1 MPPPQPNRAPG
12 SHPPA
17 AVRGPGSAL
26 GLPAFEVLKARVLVK
41 LHDRLDPRKSRRM
54 PVSLLQQSARQQV
67 EQVIEAEAPRMPR
80 ADRDRLVAEVLTEV
94 FGFGPLEELFRD
106 PAVLEV
112 LVLGPH
118 AVLAR
123 RDAGWVPTNVKFRDA
138 DHLRETLE
146 KATAYGEAV
155 AAGLPATAIDAKL
168 PNGFRAVAVVPPAG
182 VEQPGTA
189 AFVRTTTP
197 APAAAAP
204 AAPAAPAQTGS
215 GQRPGLTPA
224 APTQT
229 ASGRFRGLAA
239 DPADPNEGY
248 LARHRARITELL
260 IKRMASLG
268 VYDLTKL
275 DAATARRVVAA
286 YIEEYCAAERV
297 RLTAAEQGRLTLEI
311 IAGMN
316 R

>member
-1 MPPPQPNRAPG
+1 MPPPQPHRVPS

-17 AVRGPGSAL
+17 GGRGPGSAL
-26 GLPAFEVLKARVLVK
+26 GLPAFEVVKARVLVK
-41 LHDRLDPRKSRRM
+41 LHDRLDPGKSRRM
-54 PVSLLQQSARQQV
+54 PISLLQQSARQQV

-106 PAVLEV
+106 PGVAEV

-123 RDAGWVPTNVKFRDA
+123 REGGWVPTNVKFRDA
-138 DHLRETLE
+138 DQLRDTLE
-146 KATAYGEAV
+146 KAAAYGEAV
-155 AAGLPATAIDAKL
+155 GAGLPATAIDAKL
-168 PNGFRAVAVVPPAG
+168 PNGFRAVAVVPPPE
-182 VEQPGTA
+182 VDQPGSA
-189 AFVRTTTP
+189 AFVRTTAP
-197 APAAAAP
+197 APAAPPPATPTQPRSGQHPGLPP
-204 AAPAAPAQTGS
+204 AAPVQAG
-215 GQRPGLTPA
+215 
-224 APTQT
+224 
-229 ASGRFRGLAA
+229 SGRFRGLAI

-275 DAATARRVVAA
+275 DTATARRVVAA